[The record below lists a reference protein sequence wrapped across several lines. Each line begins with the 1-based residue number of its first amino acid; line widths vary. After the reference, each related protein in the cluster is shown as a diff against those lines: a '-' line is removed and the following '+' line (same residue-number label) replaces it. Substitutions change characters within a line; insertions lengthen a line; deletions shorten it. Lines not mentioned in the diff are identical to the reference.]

1 MGPISADIDLGHNQ
15 VMSGAALVTNEILQA
30 SGSGTGTRSKIIF
43 DQSKKQLF
51 NIHSGFRQVHRRLK
65 NAWRVETNTDE
76 INAETFNECRIFIIP
91 YPRAKF
97 TQEEFEHIRRYLEGG
112 GNLLVLTAEGG
123 ESAADTN
130 INFLLEEFGIAWN
143 DDAVIRTI
151 FYKYFEPKEA
161 LISNGVLNRAI
172 SSAAGKTTR
181 YNDDENNAQALSFV
195 YPFGS
200 TLTVNRLSTAVLSTG
215 SVCYPIN
222 RPVCA
227 FHQMQEPGGKVVV
240 VGSVQMFCDQYVDK
254 EENAKIWDVILKY
267 LTEGLTL
274 NQVDSNEPDLADAH
288 PIPDHIYLSEQIKVC
303 LQEGDFETV
312 QTGDFMKLF
321 DTTLHTMDLSMWAKS
336 IAAYD
341 EVGLKHEPLT
351 LIVPHFDV
359 PLPPLEPAV
368 FPPNFRELPPPQLEL
383 FDLDEMFSSADV
395 RLAQL
400 ANKCEES
407 DLDYFVR
414 EAGEIFGITRNLPV
428 NDRGPKRILEYV
440 LYQVAEFKKLNQEDS
455 DETQNLEDTA
465 VELFEPG
472 FHQDDEPYFSDID
485 AYDDPE

>member
-1 MGPISADIDLGHNQ
+1 M
-15 VMSGAALVTNEILQA
+15 
-30 SGSGTGTRSKIIF
+30 
-43 DQSKKQLF
+43 
-51 NIHSGFRQVHRRLK
+51 
-65 NAWRVETNTDE
+65 
-76 INAETFNECRIFIIP
+76 
-91 YPRAKF
+91 
-97 TQEEFEHIRRYLEGG
+97 
-112 GNLLVLTAEGG
+112 AEGG

-130 INFLLEEFGIAWN
+130 INFLLEEFGVACN

-181 YNDDENNAQALSFV
+181 HNDDENNAQALSFV

-200 TLTVNRLSTAVLSTG
+200 TLSVNRLSTAVLSTG

-240 VGSVQMFCDQYVDK
+240 VGSVQMFSDQYVDK
-254 EENAKIWDVILKY
+254 EENAKIWDVIMKY

-274 NQVDSNEPDLADAH
+274 NQLDSNEPDLTDAH

-312 QTGDFMKLF
+312 QSGDFMKLF
-321 DTTLHTMDLSMWAKS
+321 DTTLYTMDLSMWPKS

-359 PLPPLEPAV
+359 PLPPLE
-368 FPPNFRELPPPQLEL
+368 
-383 FDLDEMFSSADV
+383 
-395 RLAQL
+395 
-400 ANKCEES
+400 
-407 DLDYFVR
+407 
-414 EAGEIFGITRNLPV
+414 
-428 NDRGPKRILEYV
+428 
-440 LYQVAEFKKLNQEDS
+440 
-455 DETQNLEDTA
+455 
-465 VELFEPG
+465 
-472 FHQDDEPYFSDID
+472 
-485 AYDDPE
+485 

>member
-1 MGPISADIDLGHNQ
+1 MSEDDVVRGPHET
-15 VMSGAALVTNEILQA
+15 AAEEL
-30 SGSGTGTRSKIIF
+30 
-43 DQSKKQLF
+43 
-51 NIHSGFRQVHRRLK
+51 
-65 NAWRVETNTDE
+65 
-76 INAETFNECRIFIIP
+76 
-91 YPRAKF
+91 
-97 TQEEFEHIRRYLEGG
+97 EFEHIRRYLEGG
-112 GNLLVLTAEGG
+112 GNLFVLTAEGG

-368 FPPNFRELPPPQLEL
+368 SFCASLQLHIRLHAPVFPPNFRELPPPQLEL

-440 LYQVAEFKKLNQEDS
+440 LYQVAEFKKLNQVIFLPNRYLYS
-455 DETQNLEDTA
+455 DLLNSYFFVNWFKQFTYKGFQSTQRS
-465 VELFEPG
+465 
-472 FHQDDEPYFSDID
+472 QQKIR
-485 AYDDPE
+485 